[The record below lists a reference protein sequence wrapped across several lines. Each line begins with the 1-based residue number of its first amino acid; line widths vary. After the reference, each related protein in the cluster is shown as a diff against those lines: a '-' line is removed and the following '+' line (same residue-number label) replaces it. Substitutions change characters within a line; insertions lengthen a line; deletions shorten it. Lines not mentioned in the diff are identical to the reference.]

1 MELISNE
8 DSTITDKSN
17 LYNLAKFK
25 YSINQEELKG
35 EKILIT
41 SNYNLPESD
50 KFFFSSAIIDLNS
63 QNFIAKDTE
72 VKVHKNIFNNPDNDP
87 RIKGV
92 YSQRINNITTINK
105 GVFTSCKENDDCP
118 PWAIEASEIKHDK
131 NKKQINYKNA
141 LLKIYDFPVLYFP
154 KFFHPDPT
162 VKRQSGLLKPALNE
176 SNVLGTSFSIPY
188 YHVISDESDLT
199 FAPVVFDSDIKMVQN
214 EYREVGQKYNL
225 TANFGH
231 TRNYKSS
238 LLNKDKNITYLFSKL
253 DVDLDLD
260 NFNSSKM
267 YLNLEKV
274 TDDTFLKI
282 FNTNIY
288 ENTTSLKP
296 KNQTS
301 LTSELKF
308 DLNHEN
314 YNLTTGLQSFENLQV
329 KNSDRYQF
337 ILPYYNFNMSL
348 FPDFD
353 NGSFN
358 FNSNGSNDLN
368 NTNQLKS
375 RIINNVIYSSSDFIL
390 NNGIK
395 NNFNFNLKNLNSVGK
410 NVSDYKS
417 SPQIE
422 LSSIFELKSSLPL
435 KKETKNFNNFLTPKL
450 SFRLNPSDMKNHTTT
465 ERTINTSNIFAIDR
479 FGLEDSF
486 ETGKSLTIG
495 VDYKK
500 ETINDMN
507 KYFEFKLASVLR
519 DKNEDFIPSK
529 TTLNKKYS
537 NIFGSLTNNFSDNLK
552 FDYNF
557 AIDNDQI
564 KYMTLNQP
572 YLSTI
577 LY

>member
-1 MELISNE
+1 
-8 DSTITDKSN
+8 
-17 LYNLAKFK
+17 
-25 YSINQEELKG
+25 
-35 EKILIT
+35 
-41 SNYNLPESD
+41 
-50 KFFFSSAIIDLNS
+50 
-63 QNFIAKDTE
+63 
-72 VKVHKNIFNNPDNDP
+72 
-87 RIKGV
+87 
-92 YSQRINNITTINK
+92 
-105 GVFTSCKENDDCP
+105 
-118 PWAIEASEIKHDK
+118 
-131 NKKQINYKNA
+131 
-141 LLKIYDFPVLYFP
+141 
-154 KFFHPDPT
+154 
-162 VKRQSGLLKPALNE
+162 
-176 SNVLGTSFSIPY
+176 
-188 YHVISDESDLT
+188 
-199 FAPVVFDSDIKMVQN
+199 
-214 EYREVGQKYNL
+214 
-225 TANFGH
+225 
-231 TRNYKSS
+231 
-238 LLNKDKNITYLFSKL
+238 
-253 DVDLDLD
+253 
-260 NFNSSKM
+260 
-267 YLNLEKV
+267 
-274 TDDTFLKI
+274 
-282 FNTNIY
+282 
-288 ENTTSLKP
+288 
-296 KNQTS
+296 
-301 LTSELKF
+301 
-308 DLNHEN
+308 
-314 YNLTTGLQSFENLQV
+314 
-329 KNSDRYQF
+329 
-337 ILPYYNFNMSL
+337 MSL

-557 AIDNDQI
+557 AVDNDLDKI
-564 KYMTLNQP
+564 KYNDLGSTISINNFVTNFNYIKEMDEMGDQNYIENNTIYNFNDQN
-572 YLSTI
+572 YLSFNTRRNKKINLTEYYNLVYEYKNDCLTAAIKYKKTYYEDRDLKPTEDLFFTVTLFPLTI
-577 LY
+577 YEQKIDR